1 MKSRW
6 RCSKDDH
13 RPGRSDLA
21 RGSEAA
27 VRPSVR
33 VMDITGKRAPA
44 KASHYLLIHENS
56 MSQHVTP
63 QHLQTWLFDGQEL
76 ALFDVREH
84 GQYGEAHLFH
94 GVNLPYSRLELE
106 VRRLAPNPG
115 VRLVIYDQ
123 TGNDVSVCAAQC
135 LHKLGYSRVHVLEGG
150 ANGWQAA
157 GLQLFAGVH
166 VPSKAFGELV
176 EETSHT
182 PHISAT
188 ELAAWQAKGEPLV
201 LLDGRPFD
209 EYRKMTIPGSV
220 CCPNG
225 ELAYRLDG
233 LVTDETTPIVVN
245 CAGRTRSIIGAQTLI
260 DLGVKNP
267 VYALENGT
275 QGWYLADLPL
285 EQGSRRRY
293 PDVSSTVTPTER
305 RDAAQRLA
313 QRAGVQTVKAQ
324 QVVAWASDASRSLF
338 LCDVRTPEEFA
349 LGSLP
354 GAQHTPGGQLIQ
366 STDLYIGVRQ
376 ARLVL
381 FDNDGLR
388 APVVAS
394 WLRQLG
400 HEAYVL
406 EGGLHSGLA
415 LPVSTPFSASTL
427 PAISATE
434 LADALRDNTVTLI
447 DLRSSMAYR
456 KAHIAGALWSIRSR
470 LVEQFTGLSK
480 PVVLIAD
487 HPTVA
492 TMAAGELP
500 EQQRRQVRWLDFQT
514 WQAAGLAVIE
524 DASNPPDEQCID
536 FLFFTHDRHSGNKD
550 AARQYLAWEIGLLG
564 QMTEQEIASLKPL
577 ASHAAENRVRTRL
590 VHAARGEKGS
600 GVRGVNPPVSR
611 MSTVLFDS
619 LAEMRDA
626 RNRRDTERVLSYG
639 ARGNPTAFELED
651 LVTELE
657 GGYRTRLFGTGLA
670 AAAQTFLAYLRPG
683 DHVLITDAVYSPVRQ
698 VAEEFLKPFGIE
710 YSYFNADGSDL
721 EAKLLANTRMV
732 YAEVPGSLLYELADL
747 PAIAALCKPR
757 GILLAVDNTYG
768 SGYQYRPLTLGA
780 DISVM
785 ALTKYLAGHSDVV
798 MGSVCTTQA
807 VWQPLAV
814 MTDTF
819 GSTVSPDDAYLVLRG
834 ARTLAARLD
843 VHQRQALQVAHW
855 LQQHP
860 QVNRVFHPA
869 LPDHP
874 NHALWQRDFSG
885 SNGLLTFELVD
896 NNVEHQAQFIN
907 ALHLF
912 GLGAS
917 WGGFESLVISANVH
931 DRENTADK
939 TLNPL
944 LRLHIGLEDVSAL
957 IEDLER
963 GFMAIR

>member
-1 MKSRW
+1 
-6 RCSKDDH
+6 
-13 RPGRSDLA
+13 
-21 RGSEAA
+21 
-27 VRPSVR
+27 
-33 VMDITGKRAPA
+33 
-44 KASHYLLIHENS
+44 
-56 MSQHVTP
+56 MSQTITP
-63 QHLQTWLFDGQEL
+63 QQLQSWLFDGQEI

-123 TGNDVSVCAAQC
+123 SGGNVASRAAQR
-135 LHKLGYSRVHVLEGG
+135 LSELDYSRVHILEGG
-150 ANGWQAA
+150 ADGWQAA
-157 GLQLFAGVH
+157 GFELFAGVH
-166 VPSKAFGELV
+166 VPSKAFGEIV
-176 EETSHT
+176 EEASHT

-188 ELAAWQAKGEPLV
+188 ELAAWQAKGTPLV
-201 LLDGRPFD
+201 VLDGRPFD
-209 EYRKMTIPGSV
+209 EYRKMTIPGSI

-225 ELAYRLDG
+225 ELGYRLPD
-233 LVTDETTPIVVN
+233 LVTDDTTPIVVN

-285 EQGSRRRY
+285 EHGSTRRY
-293 PDVSSTVTPTER
+293 SEVAPSASLDVQR
-305 RDAAQRLA
+305 QAAQQLA
-313 QRAGVQTVKAQ
+313 QRAGVVTVDAAQ
-324 QVVAWASDASRSLF
+324 VAKWAEDKNRSLF

-366 STDLYIGVRQ
+366 STDLYVGVRQ

-381 FDNDGLR
+381 VDDDGIR
-388 APVVAS
+388 APIVAS

-400 HEAYVL
+400 HETYVL
-406 EGGLHSGLA
+406 EGGIHSGLA
-415 LPVSTPFSASTL
+415 LPLNDNAVTSSLPTLSA
-427 PAISATE
+427 AE
-434 LADALRDNTVTLI
+434 LFDAVKDNAVVVV
-447 DLRSSMAYR
+447 DLRPSMAFR
-456 KAHIAGALWSIRSR
+456 KGHIEGSSWSIRPLLAAQVSSETR
-470 LVEQFTGLSK
+470 PL
-480 PVVLIAD
+480 VLIAD
-487 HPTVA
+487 TPAVA
-492 TMAAGELP
+492 EIAARELLDA
-500 EQQRRQVRWLDFQT
+500 QRAQARVLAGGISA
-514 WQAAGLAVIE
+514 WQSAGLALVE
-524 DASNPPDEQCID
+524 DANTPTNAQCID

-577 ASHAAENRVRTRL
+577 GARQTQDRVRTRL

-619 LAEMRDA
+619 LHEMRDA
-626 RNRRDTERVLSYG
+626 RKRRDSERVLSYG

-670 AAAQTFLAYLRPG
+670 AVAQTFLAYLRPG

-698 VAEEFLKPFGIE
+698 VAEEFLAPFGIE
-710 YSYFNADGSDL
+710 YSFFAADGSGI
-721 EAKLLANTRMV
+721 EGLLQANTKMV
-732 YAEVPGSLLYELADL
+732 YAEVPGSLLYELCDL

-780 DISVM
+780 DISIM
-785 ALTKYLAGHSDVV
+785 ALTKYLCGHSDVV

-843 VHQRQALQVAHW
+843 VHQRQGLQVAHW
-855 LQQHP
+855 LQGHP
-860 QVNRVFHPA
+860 QVKQVFHPA
-869 LPDHP
+869 LPEHP
-874 NHALWQRDFSG
+874 SHALWKRDFTG
-885 SNGLLTFELVD
+885 SNGLLTFELAD
-896 NNVEHQAQFIN
+896 SDPQMLERFIDG
-907 ALHLF
+907 LQLF

-917 WGGFESLVISANVH
+917 WGGFESLVIVASVK
-931 DRENTADK
+931 DRVNAEDK
-939 TLNPL
+939 ALNPL

-963 GFMAIR
+963 GFAAIR